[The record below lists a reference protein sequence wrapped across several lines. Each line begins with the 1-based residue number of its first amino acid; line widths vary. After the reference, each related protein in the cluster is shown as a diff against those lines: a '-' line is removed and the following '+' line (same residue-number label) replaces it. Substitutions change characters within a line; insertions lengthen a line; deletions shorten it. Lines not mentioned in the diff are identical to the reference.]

1 MKKERYA
8 VTGMTCSA
16 CSAHVQKAVAAVPG
30 VHSVQVNL
38 LQNNMTVEF
47 EEAETTPETIFAA
60 VKKAGYG
67 AAPLSESGMAA
78 APAGGT
84 PIVSAHA
91 ERNRLIWSI
100 AFLIPLFYIGMGHM
114 LNIFPLPSVL
124 KGHSSMM
131 LIALIELVLVT
142 PILFLNRKYFIKG
155 TTTLLHGAPTMDTL
169 IALGSAVSFCYSLYA
184 TFAIAYDMGQ
194 MDMDAAHSHMNQLYY
209 ESAGMILTLI
219 SLGKFL
225 EARSKAKTTDAISSL
240 VKLTP
245 QTALVRRN
253 GVEQEIPTA
262 SIQVGDTILVK
273 TGAAIPADGTVIS
286 GQGSVDESALTGE
299 SLPVE
304 KQVGDRILSAT
315 TCRSGYLE
323 YRAEQVGA
331 DTTLSQIIRLV
342 EEAGSSKAPIARL
355 ADKISGVFVP
365 IVISI
370 AIVTLIVWL
379 LTGNPFSMALKAA
392 VSVLVISCPCALGL
406 ATPTAIMVGTGQG
419 AKNGIL
425 IKSAESLE
433 TAHSVKAVVLDKT
446 GTLTEGVPTV
456 MDVLPEEGVS
466 AETLLSVAYALE
478 QPSEHPL
485 AAAIVTYCKQQNIPL
500 QPAEQ
505 FAQTAGQGVSGI
517 CNGMHCFGGN
527 QKMMEVH
534 HLSLPSTEKQEAFAK
549 AGKTPLYFA
558 ADGKLLGTLT
568 AADPIRQTSR
578 TAVAEFQRMGLDVIL
593 LTGDNRLTAE
603 AIAQQAGI
611 THVIADVLP
620 QDKAM
625 QVKQLQADG
634 KKTAMIGDGINDAPA
649 LTQADIGIA
658 IGAGTDAA
666 IDSADIV
673 LMRNDLQDAVTAIQ
687 LSRATIRNIKEN
699 LFWAFIYN
707 LIGIPIAAGVFY
719 PIFGWEMNPMIGAA
733 AMSFS
738 SVFVVSNALRLR
750 RFRPFGKSANKKADT
765 TPVANGEIVIQI
777 KGMMCEHCVA
787 AVTKALQSVS
797 GVTEMRVVLSE
808 NRAYCKGTPTDA
820 ELRTAI
826 QNAGYKVT
834 KIIR

>member
-47 EEAETTPETIFAA
+47 EEAKTTPETIFAA

-78 APAGGT
+78 APTGGT

-100 AFLIPLFYIGMGHM
+100 VFLIPLFYIGMGHM
-114 LNIFPLPSVL
+114 INIFPLPSVL

-194 MDMDAAHSHMNQLYY
+194 MNMDAAHSHMNQLYY

-446 GTLTEGVPTV
+446 GTLTEGIPTV

-527 QKMMEVH
+527 QKMMEANH
-534 HLSLPSTEKQEAFAK
+534 ISLPSTEKQEAFAK

-558 ADGKLLGTLT
+558 ANGKLLGTLT

-649 LTQADIGIA
+649 LTQADVGIA

-750 RFRPFGKSANKKADT
+750 RFRPFGKSSSKKPDT

-808 NRAYCKGTPTDA
+808 NQAYCKGTPTDA

>member
-67 AAPLSESGMAA
+67 AAPLSESRMAA
-78 APAGGT
+78 APTGGT

-100 AFLIPLFYIGMGHM
+100 VFLIPLFYIGMGHM

-262 SIQVGDTILVK
+262 SIQVGHTILVK

-527 QKMMEVH
+527 QKMMEANH
-534 HLSLPSTEKQEAFAK
+534 ISLPSTEKQEAFAK

-649 LTQADIGIA
+649 LTQADVGIA

-750 RFRPFGKSANKKADT
+750 RFRPFGKSSSKKPDT

-826 QNAGYKVT
+826 QNAGYQVK

>member
-155 TTTLLHGAPTMDTL
+155 TTTLLHAAPTMDTL

-194 MDMDAAHSHMNQLYY
+194 MDMDSAHSHMNQLYY

-273 TGAAIPADGTVIS
+273 TGAAKIGRAS
-286 GQGSVDESALTGE
+286 
-299 SLPVE
+299 
-304 KQVGDRILSAT
+304 
-315 TCRSGYLE
+315 CRE
-323 YRAEQVGA
+323 
-331 DTTLSQIIRLV
+331 
-342 EEAGSSKAPIARL
+342 
-355 ADKISGVFVP
+355 
-365 IVISI
+365 
-370 AIVTLIVWL
+370 
-379 LTGNPFSMALKAA
+379 
-392 VSVLVISCPCALGL
+392 
-406 ATPTAIMVGTGQG
+406 
-419 AKNGIL
+419 
-425 IKSAESLE
+425 
-433 TAHSVKAVVLDKT
+433 
-446 GTLTEGVPTV
+446 
-456 MDVLPEEGVS
+456 
-466 AETLLSVAYALE
+466 
-478 QPSEHPL
+478 
-485 AAAIVTYCKQQNIPL
+485 
-500 QPAEQ
+500 
-505 FAQTAGQGVSGI
+505 
-517 CNGMHCFGGN
+517 
-527 QKMMEVH
+527 
-534 HLSLPSTEKQEAFAK
+534 
-549 AGKTPLYFA
+549 
-558 ADGKLLGTLT
+558 
-568 AADPIRQTSR
+568 
-578 TAVAEFQRMGLDVIL
+578 
-593 LTGDNRLTAE
+593 
-603 AIAQQAGI
+603 
-611 THVIADVLP
+611 
-620 QDKAM
+620 
-625 QVKQLQADG
+625 
-634 KKTAMIGDGINDAPA
+634 
-649 LTQADIGIA
+649 
-658 IGAGTDAA
+658 
-666 IDSADIV
+666 
-673 LMRNDLQDAVTAIQ
+673 
-687 LSRATIRNIKEN
+687 
-699 LFWAFIYN
+699 
-707 LIGIPIAAGVFY
+707 
-719 PIFGWEMNPMIGAA
+719 
-733 AMSFS
+733 
-738 SVFVVSNALRLR
+738 
-750 RFRPFGKSANKKADT
+750 
-765 TPVANGEIVIQI
+765 
-777 KGMMCEHCVA
+777 
-787 AVTKALQSVS
+787 
-797 GVTEMRVVLSE
+797 RV
-808 NRAYCKGTPTDA
+808 
-820 ELRTAI
+820 
-826 QNAGYKVT
+826 
-834 KIIR
+834 

>member
-1 MKKERYA
+1 
-8 VTGMTCSA
+8 
-16 CSAHVQKAVAAVPG
+16 
-30 VHSVQVNL
+30 
-38 LQNNMTVEF
+38 
-47 EEAETTPETIFAA
+47 
-60 VKKAGYG
+60 
-67 AAPLSESGMAA
+67 
-78 APAGGT
+78 
-84 PIVSAHA
+84 
-91 ERNRLIWSI
+91 
-100 AFLIPLFYIGMGHM
+100 
-114 LNIFPLPSVL
+114 
-124 KGHSSMM
+124 
-131 LIALIELVLVT
+131 
-142 PILFLNRKYFIKG
+142 
-155 TTTLLHGAPTMDTL
+155 
-169 IALGSAVSFCYSLYA
+169 
-184 TFAIAYDMGQ
+184 
-194 MDMDAAHSHMNQLYY
+194 
-209 ESAGMILTLI
+209 
-219 SLGKFL
+219 
-225 EARSKAKTTDAISSL
+225 
-240 VKLTP
+240 
-245 QTALVRRN
+245 
-253 GVEQEIPTA
+253 
-262 SIQVGDTILVK
+262 
-273 TGAAIPADGTVIS
+273 
-286 GQGSVDESALTGE
+286 
-299 SLPVE
+299 
-304 KQVGDRILSAT
+304 
-315 TCRSGYLE
+315 
-323 YRAEQVGA
+323 
-331 DTTLSQIIRLV
+331 
-342 EEAGSSKAPIARL
+342 
-355 ADKISGVFVP
+355 
-365 IVISI
+365 
-370 AIVTLIVWL
+370 
-379 LTGNPFSMALKAA
+379 MALKAA

-466 AETLLSVAYALE
+466 AEMLLSIAYALE

-527 QKMMEVH
+527 QKMMEANH
-534 HLSLPSTEKQEAFAK
+534 ISLPSTEKQEAFAK

-558 ADGKLLGTLT
+558 ANGKLLGTLT

-649 LTQADIGIA
+649 LTQADVGIA

-787 AVTKALQSVS
+787 AVTKALQTVS

>member
-67 AAPLSESGMAA
+67 AAPLSESRMAA
-78 APAGGT
+78 APTGGT

-100 AFLIPLFYIGMGHM
+100 VFLIPLFYIGMGHM

-304 KQVGDRILSAT
+304 NQVGDRILSAT
-315 TCRSGYLE
+315 TCRSGYL
-323 YRAEQVGA
+323 
-331 DTTLSQIIRLV
+331 
-342 EEAGSSKAPIARL
+342 
-355 ADKISGVFVP
+355 
-365 IVISI
+365 
-370 AIVTLIVWL
+370 
-379 LTGNPFSMALKAA
+379 
-392 VSVLVISCPCALGL
+392 
-406 ATPTAIMVGTGQG
+406 
-419 AKNGIL
+419 
-425 IKSAESLE
+425 
-433 TAHSVKAVVLDKT
+433 
-446 GTLTEGVPTV
+446 
-456 MDVLPEEGVS
+456 
-466 AETLLSVAYALE
+466 
-478 QPSEHPL
+478 
-485 AAAIVTYCKQQNIPL
+485 
-500 QPAEQ
+500 
-505 FAQTAGQGVSGI
+505 
-517 CNGMHCFGGN
+517 
-527 QKMMEVH
+527 
-534 HLSLPSTEKQEAFAK
+534 
-549 AGKTPLYFA
+549 
-558 ADGKLLGTLT
+558 
-568 AADPIRQTSR
+568 
-578 TAVAEFQRMGLDVIL
+578 
-593 LTGDNRLTAE
+593 
-603 AIAQQAGI
+603 
-611 THVIADVLP
+611 
-620 QDKAM
+620 
-625 QVKQLQADG
+625 
-634 KKTAMIGDGINDAPA
+634 
-649 LTQADIGIA
+649 
-658 IGAGTDAA
+658 
-666 IDSADIV
+666 
-673 LMRNDLQDAVTAIQ
+673 
-687 LSRATIRNIKEN
+687 
-699 LFWAFIYN
+699 
-707 LIGIPIAAGVFY
+707 
-719 PIFGWEMNPMIGAA
+719 
-733 AMSFS
+733 
-738 SVFVVSNALRLR
+738 
-750 RFRPFGKSANKKADT
+750 
-765 TPVANGEIVIQI
+765 
-777 KGMMCEHCVA
+777 
-787 AVTKALQSVS
+787 
-797 GVTEMRVVLSE
+797 
-808 NRAYCKGTPTDA
+808 
-820 ELRTAI
+820 
-826 QNAGYKVT
+826 
-834 KIIR
+834 

>member
-78 APAGGT
+78 APAGGM

-155 TTTLLHGAPTMDTL
+155 TTTLLHAAPTMDTL

-194 MDMDAAHSHMNQLYY
+194 MDMDSAHSHMNQLYY

-446 GTLTEGVPTV
+446 GTLTEGIPTV

-527 QKMMEVH
+527 QKMMEANH
-534 HLSLPSTEKQEAFAK
+534 ISLPNTEKQEAFAK

-649 LTQADIGIA
+649 LTQADVGIA

-750 RFRPFGKSANKKADT
+750 RFRPFGKSSSKKPDT

>member
-78 APAGGT
+78 APTGGM

-100 AFLIPLFYIGMGHM
+100 VFLIPLFYIGMGHM
-114 LNIFPLPSVL
+114 INIFPLPSVL

-194 MDMDAAHSHMNQLYY
+194 MNMDAAHSHMNQLYY

-365 IVISI
+365 IVI

-446 GTLTEGVPTV
+446 GTLTEGIPTV

-527 QKMMEVH
+527 QKMMEANH
-534 HLSLPSTEKQEAFAK
+534 ISLPSTEKQEAFAK

-558 ADGKLLGTLT
+558 ANGKLLGTLT

-649 LTQADIGIA
+649 LTQADVGIA

-750 RFRPFGKSANKKADT
+750 RFRPFGKSSSKKPDT

-808 NRAYCKGTPTDA
+808 NQAYCKGTPTDA

>member
-78 APAGGT
+78 APTGGT

-100 AFLIPLFYIGMGHM
+100 VFLIPLFYIGMGHM

-253 GVEQEIPTA
+253 GVKQEIPTA

-370 AIVTLIVWL
+370 AIITLIVWL

-446 GTLTEGVPTV
+446 GTLTKGIPTV

-649 LTQADIGIA
+649 LTQADVGIA

-826 QNAGYKVT
+826 QNAGYQVK

>member
-67 AAPLSESGMAA
+67 AAPLSESGMTA

-100 AFLIPLFYIGMGHM
+100 VFLIPLFYIGMGHM
-114 LNIFPLPSVL
+114 INLFPLPSVL

-446 GTLTEGVPTV
+446 GTLTEGVPAV

-534 HLSLPSTEKQEAFAK
+534 HISLPSTEKQEAFAK

-649 LTQADIGIA
+649 LTQADVGIA

-750 RFRPFGKSANKKADT
+750 RFRPFGKSSSKKPDT

-826 QNAGYKVT
+826 QNAGYQVK

>member
-78 APAGGT
+78 APTGGT

-304 KQVGDRILSAT
+304 KQAGDRILSAT

-370 AIVTLIVWL
+370 AIITLIVWL

-446 GTLTEGVPTV
+446 GTLTEGIPTV

-527 QKMMEVH
+527 QKMMEANH
-534 HLSLPSTEKQEAFAK
+534 ISLPSTEKQEAFAK

-558 ADGKLLGTLT
+558 ANGKLLGTLT

-649 LTQADIGIA
+649 LTQADVGIA

-750 RFRPFGKSANKKADT
+750 RFRPFGKSSSKKPDT

-808 NRAYCKGTPTDA
+808 NQAYCKGTPTDA

>member
-100 AFLIPLFYIGMGHM
+100 VFLIPLFYIGMGHM

-169 IALGSAVSFCYSLYA
+169 IALGSAVSFCY
-184 TFAIAYDMGQ
+184 
-194 MDMDAAHSHMNQLYY
+194 SHMNQLYY

-527 QKMMEVH
+527 QKMMEANH
-534 HLSLPSTEKQEAFAK
+534 ISLPSTEKQEAFAK

-578 TAVAEFQRMGLDVIL
+578 TAVAEFQRMVLDVIL

-649 LTQADIGIA
+649 LTQADVGIA

-707 LIGIPIAAGVFY
+707 LTGIPVAAGVLY
-719 PIFGWEMNPMIGAA
+719 PFTGFLLNPMIAGAA
-733 AMSFS
+733 MAFS
-738 SVFVVSNALRLR
+738 SVSVVTNSLRLR
-750 RFRPFGKSANKKADT
+750 MKR
-765 TPVANGEIVIQI
+765 
-777 KGMMCEHCVA
+777 
-787 AVTKALQSVS
+787 
-797 GVTEMRVVLSE
+797 
-808 NRAYCKGTPTDA
+808 
-820 ELRTAI
+820 
-826 QNAGYKVT
+826 
-834 KIIR
+834 IR

>member
-1 MKKERYA
+1 MKKERYS

-16 CSAHVQKAVAAVPG
+16 CSAHVQKAVAAVNG
-30 VHSVQVNL
+30 VQSVQVNL

-47 EEAETTPETIFAA
+47 DETTVTPEAIFSA

-67 AAPLSESGMAA
+67 AMPLQTESTPTAN
-78 APAGGT
+78 T
-84 PIVSAHA
+84 PIASHHA

-100 AFLIPLFYIGMGHM
+100 VFLIPLFYIGMGHM
-114 LNIFPLPSVL
+114 IGFPLPSFL

-131 LIALIELVLVT
+131 LIALIELILVI

-155 TTTLLHGAPTMDTL
+155 TTTLLHRAPTMDTL
-169 IALGSAVSFCYSLYA
+169 IALGSAASFCYSLYA

-245 QTALVRRN
+245 QTALVRRD
-253 GVEQEIPTA
+253 GIEQEIPTA

-273 TGAAIPADGTVIS
+273 TGAAIPADGTVLT

-304 KQVGDRILSAT
+304 KQTGDRILSAT
-315 TCRSGYLE
+315 VCRSGYLE

-331 DTTLSQIIRLV
+331 DTTLSQIIKLV
-342 EEAGSSKAPIARL
+342 EEAGSSKTPIARL
-355 ADKISGVFVP
+355 ADKISGIFVP
-365 IVISI
+365 FVIGI

-379 LTGNPFSMALKAA
+379 LTGNPFGMALKAA

-419 AKNGIL
+419 AKNGVL

-433 TAHSVKAVVLDKT
+433 TAHNVKTVVLDKT

-456 MDVLPEEGVS
+456 MDVLPEENVS
-466 AETLLSVAYALE
+466 ADQLLSVAYALE

-485 AAAIVTYCKQQNIPL
+485 AAAIVTHCKTNTVPL
-500 QPAEQ
+500 QAVEQ
-505 FAQTAGQGVSGI
+505 FTQVAGQGVSGI
-517 CNGMHCFGGN
+517 VNGIPCLGGN
-527 QKMMEVH
+527 RKMMQENGI
-534 HLSLPSTEKQEAFAK
+534 SLPESAKSDAFAK
-549 AGKTPLYFA
+549 DGKTPLYFA
-558 ADGKLLGTLT
+558 ANGKLLGILT

-578 TAVAEFQRMGLDVIL
+578 TAVAAMQKIDLDVIL
-593 LTGDNRLTAE
+593 LTGDNQLTAE
-603 AIAQQAGI
+603 AIAKQAGI
-611 THVIADVLP
+611 QHVIAEVLP

-625 QVKQLQADG
+625 QVKQLQANG

-649 LTQADIGIA
+649 LAQADVGIA

-666 IDSADIV
+666 IASADIV

-687 LSRATIRNIKEN
+687 LSRATIRNIKQN

-719 PIFGWEMNPMIGAA
+719 PILGWELNPMFGAA

-738 SVFVVSNALRLR
+738 SIFVVGNALRLR
-750 RFRPFGKSANKKADT
+750 RFRPFGKKNASAASKAQ
-765 TPVANGEIVIQI
+765 TPANGEIIVQI
-777 KGMMCEHCVA
+777 KGMMCEHCVS
-787 AVTKALQSVS
+787 AVTKALQALNDVESV
-797 GVTEMRVVLSE
+797 RVVLSE
-808 NRAYCKGTPTDA
+808 NRAYLKGTVSD
-820 ELRTAI
+820 TAI
-826 QNAGYKVT
+826 RQAIQEAGYKV
-834 KIIR
+834 KNIQR

>member
-78 APAGGT
+78 APAGGM

-100 AFLIPLFYIGMGHM
+100 VFLIPLFYIGMGHM

-262 SIQVGDTILVK
+262 SIHVGYTIHVYP
-273 TGAAIPADGTVIS
+273 GAAIPADGTVIS

-527 QKMMEVH
+527 QKMMEANH
-534 HLSLPSTEKQEAFAK
+534 ISLPSTEKQEAFAK

-558 ADGKLLGTLT
+558 ANGKLLGTLT

-649 LTQADIGIA
+649 LTQADVGIA

-826 QNAGYKVT
+826 QNAGYQVK
-834 KIIR
+834 KITR

>member
-78 APAGGT
+78 APAGGM

-100 AFLIPLFYIGMGHM
+100 VFLIPLFYIGMGHM

-527 QKMMEVH
+527 QKMMEANH
-534 HLSLPSTEKQEAFAK
+534 ISLPSTEKQEAFAK

-558 ADGKLLGTLT
+558 ANGKLLGTLT

-649 LTQADIGIA
+649 LTQADVGIA

>member
-67 AAPLSESGMAA
+67 AAPLSESGTTA
-78 APAGGT
+78 APTDGM

-100 AFLIPLFYIGMGHM
+100 VFLIPLFYIGMGHM

-304 KQVGDRILSAT
+304 KQAGDRILSAT

-485 AAAIVTYCKQQNIPL
+485 ATAIVTYCKQQNIPL

-534 HLSLPSTEKQEAFAK
+534 HISLPSTEKQEAFAK

-558 ADGKLLGTLT
+558 ANGKLLGTLT

-625 QVKQLQADG
+625 QIKQLQADG

-649 LTQADIGIA
+649 LTQADVGIA